1 MSSEPTGKPNE
12 EPGRVGPRLIVG
24 PYLTGGQHPPDGQH
38 APDGQHPPDGQHSP
52 DGQHPSDGLYP
63 PGVQYGYDPQFLAP
77 AVRPSNRVAVA
88 ALVCGI
94 GQFVLGLLLVGNIL
108 LAVPAI
114 ICGAIALKQTRLRG
128 ERGRSMA
135 ITGLV
140 LGILGVVYFAAVLI
154 VIVLGVPVSSHSS

>member
-1 MSSEPTGKPNE
+1 MSSEPTGSPGD
-12 EPGRVGPRLIVG
+12 EPRRVGPRLILG

-38 APDGQHPPDGQHSP
+38 APDGQHP
-52 DGQHPSDGLYP
+52 SDELYP
-63 PGVQYGYDPQFLAP
+63 HGVQYGYDPRFFAP
-77 AVRPSNRVAVA
+77 AATPCNRVAVA

-108 LAVPAI
+108 LAIPAI

-135 ITGLV
+135 IVGLV